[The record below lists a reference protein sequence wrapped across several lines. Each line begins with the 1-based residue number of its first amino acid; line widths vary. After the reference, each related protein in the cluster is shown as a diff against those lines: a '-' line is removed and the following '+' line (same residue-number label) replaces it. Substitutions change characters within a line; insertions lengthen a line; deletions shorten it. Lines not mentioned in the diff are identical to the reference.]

1 MVEVIPKTETNEP
14 IDQLNLSGRLTK
26 LLPNID
32 DVTDEND
39 KTNELPIDQM
49 TEILS
54 QIDSDKIPFEL

>member
-1 MVEVIPKTETNEP
+1 MS
-14 IDQLNLSGRLTK
+14 DRLSK

>member
-14 IDQLNLSGRLTK
+14 IDQLNLSDRLSK